1 MKPLVSIICITY
13 NQAEYLSSCLDSIFS
28 QQVDFQVELI
38 IHDDASTDST
48 TEIISQYIK
57 KCPFQIKTIL
67 QKENQYSKGID
78 IFSKYIYPKVEGKYI
93 AICEGDDYW
102 TDSRKLSIQIKM
114 LEANQS
120 FSATAHQ
127 STVIY
132 EKEKINKKRKLF
144 VFFNLFINRSC
155 KLSLIQKY
163 SPIRHFE
170 NRTLSFRKWEILRCQ
185 QYISICR

>member
-13 NQAEYLSSCLDSIFS
+13 NQAKYLSSCLDSIFS

-78 IFSKYIYPKVEGKYI
+78 IFQNIYILRSKVNI
-93 AICEGDDYW
+93 
-102 TDSRKLSIQIKM
+102 L
-114 LEANQS
+114 
-120 FSATAHQ
+120 
-127 STVIY
+127 
-132 EKEKINKKRKLF
+132 LF
-144 VFFNLFINRSC
+144 VKEMIIGRILGNYLF
-155 KLSLIQKY
+155 KLK
-163 SPIRHFE
+163 
-170 NRTLSFRKWEILRCQ
+170 C
-185 QYISICR
+185 

>member
-67 QKENQYSKGID
+67 QKRINILKEL
-78 IFSKYIYPKVEGKYI
+78 IF
-93 AICEGDDYW
+93 
-102 TDSRKLSIQIKM
+102 
-114 LEANQS
+114 
-120 FSATAHQ
+120 F
-127 STVIY
+127 
-132 EKEKINKKRKLF
+132 KI
-144 VFFNLFINRSC
+144 
-155 KLSLIQKY
+155 
-163 SPIRHFE
+163 
-170 NRTLSFRKWEILRCQ
+170 
-185 QYISICR
+185 YIS